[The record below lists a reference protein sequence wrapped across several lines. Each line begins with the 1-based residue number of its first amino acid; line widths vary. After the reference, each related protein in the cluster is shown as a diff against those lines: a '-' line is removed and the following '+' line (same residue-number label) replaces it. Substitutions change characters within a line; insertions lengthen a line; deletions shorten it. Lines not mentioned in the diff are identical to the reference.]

1 MLIKGIRSFSP
12 DNQNVIEFYKP
23 LTLIVGH
30 NGAGKTTVIECLKMA
45 CTGELPPNTRSGQSF
60 IHDPK
65 VAGETEV
72 KAQIKLRFMTSNRQP
87 VVIIRSFQLTQ
98 KKSTMQFKAL
108 DNVLQTVNR
117 DTGQKEALSYR
128 CADIDRIVPQLMG
141 VSKAVLE
148 NVIFVHQ
155 EESNWPLAEGQVLK
169 KKFDDIFAATK
180 YTKALEAL
188 RKLRT
193 EKAQEVKELKLK
205 LEHTKTLKDQAAK
218 LRGEEKQGRARLRE
232 LQEQIGRLDRDS
244 EEASTRLRELATQLN
259 TIADLGEKLSTLRTK
274 FEMQAKQNAEAY
286 NRLVSLYGEEDANMG
301 ADELQQFAATL
312 EPALRGSEH
321 QLRKVQRDV
330 QVAQIDLTAMQEQ
343 YTKDVK
349 AQGRLAAEADAHARN
364 LDDFERSLADVC
376 AQAGVQA
383 AAGNPQAALD
393 AFQARLKDVA
403 QQLDSTKAANRQTD
417 DNLGQSIDQVARELS
432 GGAEA
437 QRMKREQISRNANK
451 AAELQAQMQ
460 HLIVNPAML
469 EASKDREREADAK
482 LTSKQQQLA
491 GSTYEEES
499 RKLVARLAELAAKA
513 SQLRVERDQLSAT
526 AEGASRLRFKL
537 GELAQKQ
544 SELDGMLMTAR
555 MRLAALFSAS
565 QGDLPQPAELH
576 NRVATVVQQR
586 QREVAEVNESLKRL
600 QGELSSHQGSLSA
613 LRRQLAAAQDEQG
626 KLAEQLR
633 TGLATAGEAAA
644 AGDHISTE
652 GVKQREGR
660 LEEQYKEET
669 SRLGRVTA
677 FAAMAQTFKDV
688 AHSHN
693 KCQTCDRGF
702 GSVAERQAFLA
713 KQDTELAQVPYA
725 EQQLKA
731 AVDKVTRELQMLRG
745 LQPAAMRHDTLARD
759 VVPDLQRRVADCER
773 AVQKAEGEAEEAT
786 EHLSVSQH
794 ELEEARRLLDEV
806 AAPVNRLWREI
817 QDRTTEVDRLKA
829 ETASSAATRTVSDVD
844 QELEDLER
852 DKATAE
858 GQREELQRRHNRLRD
873 EMAHLRSEQQ
883 AAREESLRL
892 GAAAE
897 KRAAIEAQIR
907 ELSALNEQLQKQASA
922 AAGGVFRGGMLSRIE
937 EAQAARQPLEQKRSE
952 LVRAREAKR
961 AEMAAREGALER
973 QLRQL
978 HTWDTQ
984 LAAKQRQIREYTEL
998 GKAEQL
1004 ARVTAT
1010 LESLAQRQKEGEDK
1024 LSQLQQQ
1031 QKELERTLDTH
1042 QETKRQ
1048 VDDLLAYQEGR
1059 GREAELGQQLESI
1072 GGAQDNVGNKAK
1084 IEKEYGE
1091 LEGRLTQLRSE
1102 RDQLQGRVD
1111 VIRDRVNQAR
1121 EEGGQVQYQDIDAR
1135 YRMQLVEQRTTE
1147 MANSDLEKYHKALE
1161 KALLSFHTSKMAD
1174 INKIVKE
1181 LWQKTY
1187 RNQDIDYIQIKAD
1200 QEGAAGRSYNYRVVM
1215 HTGGAELDMRGRCS
1229 AGQKV
1234 LACLII
1240 RLALAET
1247 FCLNCGILALDEP
1260 TTNLDAVKPG
1270 ILALDEPTT
1279 NLDADNSASL
1289 AEALRNIMMSRRDQE
1304 NFQLVVI
1311 THDEQF
1317 ARLIG
1322 TREHAEYMW
1331 RITKDEA
1338 QRSTITQE
1346 DIME

>member
-1 MLIKGIRSFSP
+1 MGCNIDKMLIKGIRSFSP
-12 DNQNVIEFYKP
+12 DNVNVIEFYKP

-218 LRGEEKQGRARLRE
+218 LRSEEKQGRARLRE
-232 LQEQIGRLDRDS
+232 LQDQIGRLDTES
-244 EEASTRLRELATQLN
+244 QEASTRLRELGSQLN
-259 TIADLGEKLSTLRTK
+259 TIADLGEKLSTLKTK
-274 FEMQAKQNAEAY
+274 FEMQAKQNREAY
-286 NRLVSLYGEEDANMG
+286 NRLVSLYGKEDADMG
-301 ADELQQFAATL
+301 AEELQQFAATL
-312 EPALRGSEH
+312 EPALRSNEH
-321 QLRKVQRDV
+321 QLRKAQRDV

-343 YTKDVK
+343 YTKDIK

-364 LDDFERSLADVC
+364 EEDFERSLRDVC
-376 AQAGVQA
+376 AQAGVQPTD
-383 AAGNPQAALD
+383 GTSQGALN

-403 QQLDSTKAANRQTD
+403 QQLDSTKAANRHTD

-432 GGAEA
+432 GSAEA

-451 AAELQAQMQ
+451 AAELQGQMQ

-469 EASKDREREADAK
+469 EAARERERDADAK

-499 RKLVARLAELAAKA
+499 RKLVARLAQLAAKA
-513 SQLRVERDQLSAT
+513 SQLRAERDQLSAT
-526 AEGASRLRFKL
+526 AEGASRLRFKM

-576 NRVATVVQQR
+576 TRVATVVQQR
-586 QREVAEVNESLKRL
+586 QREVADVNESLKRL

-644 AGDHISTE
+644 ASEQLSTE

-660 LEEQYKEET
+660 LEEQYKAEQAK
-669 SRLGRVTA
+669 LGQITA
-677 FAAMAQTFKDV
+677 FGAMAQTFKDV
-688 AHSHN
+688 AHSQN
-693 KCQTCDRGF
+693 MCMTCGRHF
-702 GSVAERQAFLA
+702 GSDGERQQFVA
-713 KQDTELAQVPYA
+713 KQNTELAQVPLA
-725 EQQLKA
+725 EQQLKT

-773 AVQKAEGEAEEAT
+773 AAQKAEGEVDEAT

-794 ELEEARRLLDEV
+794 ELEEARCLLDEV
-806 AAPVNRLWREI
+806 AAPVNRLWHEI
-817 QDRTTEVDRLKA
+817 QERTSEVDRLKA

-844 QELEDLER
+844 QELEDLDR
-852 DKATAE
+852 DKVVAE
-858 GQREELQRRHNRLRD
+858 SQREELQRRHNRLRD
-873 EMAHLRSEQQ
+873 EVAHLRSEQQ

-907 ELSALNEQLQKQASA
+907 ELSALNEQLQKQ
-922 AAGGVFRGGMLSRIE
+922 IE
-937 EAQAARQPLEQKRSE
+937 EAQAARQPLEQKRAE
-952 LVRAREAKR
+952 LVRERESKR
-961 AEMAAREGALER
+961 AEMAAREAALER

-984 LAAKQRQIREYTEL
+984 LAAKQRQMREYTEL

-1004 ARVTAT
+1004 AHVTAT
-1010 LESLAQRQKEGEDK
+1010 LEALAQRQKEGEVK
-1024 LSQLQQQ
+1024 LAKLQQEL
-1031 QKELERTLDTH
+1031 KELERTLDTH

-1048 VDDLLAYQEGR
+1048 VDDLLAYHEGR
-1059 GREAELGQQLESI
+1059 AREEELGQQLESI
-1072 GGAQDNVGNKAK
+1072 GGAQHDVGNKAQ

-1121 EEGGQVQYQDIDAR
+1121 EEGGQVQYKDIDAR

-1260 TTNLDAVKPG
+1260 TTNLDA
-1270 ILALDEPTT
+1270 
-1279 NLDADNSASL
+1279 DNSASL
-1289 AEALRNIMMSRRDQE
+1289 AEALRNIMLSRRDQE

-1322 TREHAEYMW
+1322 TREHAEFMW

-1346 DIME
+1346 DILE